1 MGRVVGGPSYANLQ
15 WWWQIDFDS
24 GVDGWVAQGKLKKVV
39 P

>member
-1 MGRVVGGPSYANLQ
+1 MGRVAGGPSYANLQ

-24 GVDGWVAQGKLKKVV
+24 GVDGWVAQGKLKKVT